1 MNEKTSKIKNLENK
15 NDDLETEM
23 NKLKEIYNQESVL
36 NKETRQN
43 YDLIKNNYADIK
55 NQYDLLNIKYQ
66 TLSDENFNFKRD
78 KLLYE
83 KELKTK
89 NQMIQNLLGNTSAL
103 KKKELQKKISD
114 YKNSEVK
121 NLEYLKQINYT
132 SKNKFNEIKERYD
145 EEENEEE
152 SQSNEEEYKNN
163 TRENIKKG
171 NEDNINNNNNKQ
183 NNIKKEKEKN
193 NKYEGLN
200 EEELKKIRDKLLVER
215 NDTTNLY
222 NKIPIKENKI
232 EQIKKRDE
240 LEKKLAQINNDL
252 MQIRLRLKGNI

>member
-1 MNEKTSKIKNLENK
+1 MNEKTSKIKNLEDK

-66 TLSDENFNFKRD
+66 TLSDENFNYKRD

-103 KKKELQKKISD
+103 KKKELQKKMND
-114 YKNSEVK
+114 YKNSEIK
-121 NLEYLKQINYT
+121 NVEYLNQINYK
-132 SKNKFNEIKERYD
+132 SKNKFNDIKERYD

-152 SQSNEEEYKNN
+152 SLSNEEEYKNN

-171 NEDNINNNNNKQ
+171 NEDNIRNKQ
-183 NNIKKEKEKN
+183 NNAIKEKEKN
-193 NKYEGLN
+193 TKYEGLSA
-200 EEELKKIRDKLLVER
+200 EKLKKIRDKLLVER

-222 NKIPIKENKI
+222 NKIPIKVNKI

>member
-103 KKKELQKKISD
+103 KKKRITK
-114 YKNSEVK
+114 
-121 NLEYLKQINYT
+121 
-132 SKNKFNEIKERYD
+132 KNK
-145 EEENEEE
+145 
-152 SQSNEEEYKNN
+152 
-163 TRENIKKG
+163 
-171 NEDNINNNNNKQ
+171 
-183 NNIKKEKEKN
+183 
-193 NKYEGLN
+193 
-200 EEELKKIRDKLLVER
+200 
-215 NDTTNLY
+215 
-222 NKIPIKENKI
+222 
-232 EQIKKRDE
+232 
-240 LEKKLAQINNDL
+240 
-252 MQIRLRLKGNI
+252 